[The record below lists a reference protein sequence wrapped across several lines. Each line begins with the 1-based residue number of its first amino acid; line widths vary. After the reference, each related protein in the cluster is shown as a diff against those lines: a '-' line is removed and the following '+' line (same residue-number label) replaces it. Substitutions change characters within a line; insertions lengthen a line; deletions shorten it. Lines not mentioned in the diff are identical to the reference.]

1 MKKLA
6 ICAISG
12 TLALTGLVI
21 AGTGF
26 KINASETL
34 GADANLEIDGDLI
47 TSFSSEKIFEVST
60 KLENR
65 IRLVHS
71 STSNGKVLKEHGYL
85 YNVDSITGLKSIT
98 ASFDGELK
106 LTTWNEDILNGD
118 TVSLTSGE
126 AAKLSGSNCAWFRIE
141 AVKETTINSI
151 KVEYT
156 CDSKDGSFG
165 YTDFDTFQEL
175 DRKDVKN
182 KNVVVSLGER
192 NFEQFEYAYDGTA
205 ANKYNHKAF
214 VLGNTKLN
222 KYAANVPNVGE
233 YKFTFVNGTI
243 NGGADIVNPDNTE
256 GSHVF
261 MLLPNHSD
269 VVFENVVFNSMVAF
283 HNEFYTSPW
292 AYLNSLTFKNC
303 TFNGGVFDFPAKEL
317 TITNCTFNE
326 HENSVDENNS
336 NPIWVRSSGGQK
348 GDVSLNKIT
357 FTNNIVNTYRP
368 VKFERLG
375 CNDNHFDLTFLG
387 NTFNMSKFNDTD
399 LKNYGIYL
407 DSNVIYHSF
416 TLVDDGNV
424 INGGNGDKVYALTNT
439 VNGGGTWTTRL
450 GTKVLDRNGNEKV
463 IIGGKW
469 KSTEEVKLCSSTDE
483 VTTNKT
489 ETVVLVGNGSDNTSY
504 QCSKSDTGAEQ
515 DSDYSFDGAKLVVF
529 KDMKITLGTA
539 NYNGFV
545 RPQNLV
551 FDNCVIE
558 GMGHYWGDKTT
569 FNNCKF
575 LLGGADYNIYL
586 YSGNDFTFTNC
597 EFYSSTNR
605 FMNAYREEATTDP
618 IKVSID
624 GCKFIGA
631 EDAESAP
638 KAKPVVNIK
647 VKTSPTWEITIK
659 NSTLEGALNKKLGFY
674 QTEDG
679 AKEFVSFD
687 GKTVWKNK

>member
-1 MKKLA
+1 
-6 ICAISG
+6 
-12 TLALTGLVI
+12 
-21 AGTGF
+21 
-26 KINASETL
+26 
-34 GADANLEIDGDLI
+34 
-47 TSFSSEKIFEVST
+47 
-60 KLENR
+60 
-65 IRLVHS
+65 
-71 STSNGKVLKEHGYL
+71 
-85 YNVDSITGLKSIT
+85 
-98 ASFDGELK
+98 
-106 LTTWNEDILNGD
+106 
-118 TVSLTSGE
+118 
-126 AAKLSGSNCAWFRIE
+126 
-141 AVKETTINSI
+141 
-151 KVEYT
+151 
-156 CDSKDGSFG
+156 
-165 YTDFDTFQEL
+165 
-175 DRKDVKN
+175 
-182 KNVVVSLGER
+182 
-192 NFEQFEYAYDGTA
+192 
-205 ANKYNHKAF
+205 
-214 VLGNTKLN
+214 
-222 KYAANVPNVGE
+222 
-233 YKFTFVNGTI
+233 
-243 NGGADIVNPDNTE
+243 
-256 GSHVF
+256 
-261 MLLPNHSD
+261 
-269 VVFENVVFNSMVAF
+269 
-283 HNEFYTSPW
+283 
-292 AYLNSLTFKNC
+292 
-303 TFNGGVFDFPAKEL
+303 
-317 TITNCTFNE
+317 
-326 HENSVDENNS
+326 
-336 NPIWVRSSGGQK
+336 
-348 GDVSLNKIT
+348 
-357 FTNNIVNTYRP
+357 
-368 VKFERLG
+368 
-375 CNDNHFDLTFLG
+375 
-387 NTFNMSKFNDTD
+387 MSKFNDTD